1 MVVLSMC
8 EETETERFF
17 PFAVVVGKGGGEE
30 RAGGISQS
38 YRVFENRIPPHT
50 HTHSPTSFALSSFLF
65 QTCTHSRLMKAR
77 PQVFFSVRIFEAPSH
92 AHP

>member
-50 HTHSPTSFALSSFLF
+50 HTQSDFIRSVFIPFSNLYSF
-65 QTCTHSRLMKAR
+65 
-77 PQVFFSVRIFEAPSH
+77 PPDEG
-92 AHP
+92 